1 MTTRGLLEKVKR
13 RLWGE
18 IVRFSRGRSF
28 YPSLYR
34 SWWHARFVTHA
45 SKAACQNYMTA
56 VPNPG
61 AGIGHQMANWIAG
74 YWFAQQFQLSFA
86 HIPFSSSR
94 WEALLGFG
102 EGEANAEDLIRIQS
116 HRKVCLPLFDEF
128 NSQELDRIRTII
140 ASYRD
145 KKVVFVLEQD
155 QFYRD
160 QFGVMGQI
168 QQKFYHAA
176 ARQHD
181 KLVFLERNFNI
192 AIHVRRG
199 DIVSGQASEG
209 NTNLTMR
216 WQNSDYFENVLATV
230 LRVKAYQGP
239 VKIHVFSQGDREEFA
254 AFEKLGEVEYCLEM
268 GPHESF
274 LHMVHADLLITSKS
288 SFSYKPALLSKGVKL
303 CPQNFWHGYPEA
315 RDWILANDDGLLDE
329 VATRKLESL

>member
-1 MTTRGLLEKVKR
+1 
-13 RLWGE
+13 
-18 IVRFSRGRSF
+18 
-28 YPSLYR
+28 
-34 SWWHARFVTHA
+34 
-45 SKAACQNYMTA
+45 MTA

-86 HIPFSSSR
+86 HIPFSSSK

-102 EGEANAEDLIRIQS
+102 EGAVNAQDLIRNQS
-116 HRKVCLPLFDEF
+116 YRKVCLPLFDEF
-128 NSQELDRIRTII
+128 NSQELDRIRRII

-160 QFGVMGQI
+160 QFGVMSHI

-181 KLVFLERNFNI
+181 NLVYSERNFNI

-199 DIVSGQASEG
+199 DIVAEHASYS

-230 LRVKAYQGP
+230 LRIKEFRGP
-239 VKIHVFSQGDREEFA
+239 VKIYVFSQGGREEFA
-254 AFEKLGEVEYCLEM
+254 TFEKLGDVEYCLDM

-274 LHMVHADLLITSKS
+274 LHMAHSDLLITSKS
-288 SFSYKPALLSKGVKL
+288 SFSYKPALLSKGIKV
-303 CPQNFWHGYPEA
+303 CPQNFWHGYPEGD
-315 RDWILANDDGLLDE
+315 DWILASDDGLMDD
-329 VATRKLESL
+329 VAMRKLENI